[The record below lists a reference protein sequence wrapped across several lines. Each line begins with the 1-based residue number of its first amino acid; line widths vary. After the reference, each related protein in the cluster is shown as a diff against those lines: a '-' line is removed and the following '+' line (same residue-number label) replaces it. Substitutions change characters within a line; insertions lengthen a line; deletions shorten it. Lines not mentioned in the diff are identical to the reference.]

1 MCGFGTDDCG
11 YGAGTYRKRL
21 RTGCGPLVGKNKK
34 KTGVLDT
41 WQITA
46 NQE

>member
-1 MCGFGTDDCG
+1 MCGFGTDDCR
-11 YGAGTYRKRL
+11 YDAGAYRND
-21 RTGCGPLVGKNKK
+21 CGPDAVCWWDKIKK